1 METILIG
8 YLARCIPPKLPC
20 LPLPTVEEVCSVAAD
35 IIGLR
40 DPLRIDNWYH
50 QGRHNALNHF
60 DNEEIAWTVLRD
72 EIQIRLEQDGSS
84 NPPWRAEIVRPC
96 AERFDLFAHKV
107 LPVLFVKEKQK
118 DLSLPEL
125 RVAPIPADY
134 QRLGYD
140 TVGWNNYAPFRC
152 SPLICNGEAV
162 HQNVNR
168 YCLFDELG
176 PALDLAR
183 RFSGSNWEP
192 FWPGHG
198 HCDPGPYCVVE
209 VWRKAKPFPEPA
221 RCGPP
226 FAWPQDLLLSL
237 VKHKLGHGRV
247 WERNSK

>member
-8 YLARCIPPKLPC
+8 YLARCTPPKLPC
-20 LPLPTVEEVCSVAAD
+20 LPLPTVDEVCSVAAD
-35 IIGLR
+35 IIGLP
-40 DPLRIDNWYH
+40 DSLRIENWYH
-50 QGRHNALNHF
+50 QGRHNALKHF
-60 DNEEIAWTVLRD
+60 DSEEIAWTVLRD
-72 EIQIRLEQDGSS
+72 DLHVRLERDGSS

-96 AERFDLFAHKV
+96 AERFDLFAHKL
-107 LPVLFVKEKQK
+107 LPVLFVNEKQE
-118 DLSLPEL
+118 DLALPEL

-168 YCLFDELG
+168 YCLFDEPG

-221 RCGPP
+221 RCGPA
-226 FAWPQDLLLSL
+226 FEWPPNLLRRL
-237 VKHKLGHGRV
+237 VEHKLGHGNV
-247 WERNSK
+247 FER